1 MILLD
6 TNVISEPLKLS
17 ADTGVLSWIDAQ
29 SIDTLYLSAISLA
42 ELRFGIAALPT
53 GKRKETLHL
62 GLEQRILPLFADR
75 ILPFDASASQAYAD
89 ILSTARAQGRAIST
103 ADGYIAATAKRHG
116 LMVATRDASL
126 FEAAGVAVINPW
138 TVQHR
143 PPQAAHT

>member
-17 ADTGVLSWIDAQ
+17 ADADAGVLAWIDAQ
-29 SIDTLYLSAISLA
+29 SIATLYLSAISLA
-42 ELRFGIAALPT
+42 ELRFSIAALPT
-53 GKRKETLHL
+53 GKRKETLQL

-75 ILPFDASASQAYAD
+75 ILPFDAIASQAYAD

-103 ADGYIAATAKRHG
+103 ADGYIAATAKCHG
-116 LMVATRDASL
+116 FMVATRDASP

-138 TVQHR
+138 TVQH
-143 PPQAAHT
+143 

>member
-17 ADTGVLSWIDAQ
+17 ADAGVLSWIDAQ

-116 LMVATRDASL
+116 FMVATRDASP
-126 FEAAGVAVINPW
+126 FEAAGITVINPW
-138 TVQHR
+138 TVQH
-143 PPQAAHT
+143 

>member
-17 ADTGVLSWIDAQ
+17 ADAGVLAWIDAQ

-42 ELRFGIAALPT
+42 ELRFGIAALPA
-53 GKRKETLHL
+53 GKRKETLQL

-75 ILPFDASASQAYAD
+75 ILPFDAAASQTYAN
-89 ILSTARAQGRAIST
+89 ILSMARTQGKAIST

-116 LMVATRDASL
+116 FIVATRDASP
-126 FEAAGVAVINPW
+126 FEAAGLTAINPW
-138 TVQHR
+138 TVRH
-143 PPQAAHT
+143 